1 MARITGRQSK
11 DRGPRSTAVL
21 RSWDVWDADTLEPFA
36 LDFELGNGKWGAG
49 SWELGTG
56 TRTRTPTRTRTSG
69 AIVGH
74 LARHLWY
81 AQIGHGI
88 KRGPA
93 RKPLNIYGHAAEALP
108 LVISLSANKCNKSNT
123 YAYQLLEW
131 LNENCI
137 WIHLHFLQ
145 LIFRYAFLIIQ
156 YFTWRVYNERVL

>member
-1 MARITGRQSK
+1 M
-11 DRGPRSTAVL
+11 
-21 RSWDVWDADTLEPFA
+21 
-36 LDFELGNGKWGAG
+36 G

-56 TRTRTPTRTRTSG
+56 TRTKTPTRTRTRTSG

-93 RKPLNIYGHAAEALP
+93 GKPLNIYGHAEEALP

-123 YAYQLLEW
+123 YAFQLLEW
-131 LNENCI
+131 LKENCI
-137 WIHLHFLQ
+137 
-145 LIFRYAFLIIQ
+145 
-156 YFTWRVYNERVL
+156 